1 MTETPAKCMSKL
13 DWHAIVRC
21 TLNFF
26 RVMFLD
32 KTPSHSWASRS
43 PSPSSGRGLC
53 PCFPKP
59 AMTVWVRSAE
69 TDLVLL
75 STPMSRVTDNSGLTD
90 CSIITRWQKKQR
102 DDSVIYVLNCF
113 SSLRPPQSFPNVP
126 NVLQNMACSAVSR
139 YCPLMLKFKATGSE
153 RANEWGIWLTWAHQ
167 ACSNNNSVT
176 CEWPLRGGC
185 YTSYRCTRD
194 WEEGFVNK

>member
-75 STPMSRVTDNSGLTD
+75 STPMNRVTDNSGLTD

-113 SSLRPPQSFPNVP
+113 SSLTDLHNPALMCQTSYKTWRVPQSADTVP
-126 NVLQNMACSAVSR
+126 
-139 YCPLMLKFKATGSE
+139 
-153 RANEWGIWLTWAHQ
+153 W
-167 ACSNNNSVT
+167 CSNSK
-176 CEWPLRGGC
+176 PLALSGLMNEG
-185 YTSYRCTRD
+185 SD
-194 WEEGFVNK
+194 WHEPIRPAATITVWHVSDL